1 MADVNHV
8 TLIGRCSRDM
18 ELKFTGGGMAIGNLS
33 IAVNKRRK
41 KGDEWVEETS
51 FFEIALFG
59 KTAEGLKPYLLKG
72 KQIAVEGEL
81 HQDRWEQ
88 EGQSRSKVVIH
99 SSNIQ
104 LLGGNDKQGAG
115 NTGGGYTPKQSSK
128 YVQNDEAAGGEFPED
143 IPF

>member
-18 ELKFTGGGMAIGNLS
+18 ELKFTSGGMAIGNLS

-88 EGQSRSKVVIH
+88 EGQSRSKIVIH

-128 YVQNDEAAGGEFPED
+128 YVSNDEAGNTGFPED

>member
-18 ELKFTGGGMAIGNLS
+18 ELKFTSGGMAIGNLS

-88 EGQSRSKVVIH
+88 EGQSRSKIVIH

-128 YVQNDEAAGGEFPED
+128 YVQNDEAGNTVFPED

>member
-1 MADVNHV
+1 MDVNHV
-8 TLIGRCSRDM
+8 IIIGRCSRDM

-81 HQDRWEQ
+81 RQDRW
-88 EGQSRSKVVIH
+88 GQDGQTRSKVVI
-99 SSNIQ
+99 SASNVQ
-104 LLGGNDKQGAG
+104 LLGGYNKEGYNGGSSPDYEKHEPAG
-115 NTGGGYTPKQSSK
+115 
-128 YVQNDEAAGGEFPED
+128 VFPED